1 MAYPV
6 GRVRANAGACGI
18 IGVCALRGAV
28 AKLLHTTHN
37 KGGESDMQVL
47 PLALFLVMLEL
58 TAGSFISLW
67 LLDVRGDSSR
77 NFIVFQGALYLLFA
91 LLTLGAMN
99 TFATPQ
105 LVAGYGLDT
114 WWLGAQGPLT
124 LALLVAMVPWNVL
137 LWLDRSPRRGAKAKA
152 ASATQPTPSVGLRL
166 ARFVLGG
173 LVSALALADIF
184 AVGMAYRAL
193 AASRLDGALVVAAFI
208 CGALALGGVMTA
220 MLLGHWYL
228 NTPTAS
234 GKPLE
239 FVTTLTIAA
248 LALELLLSPF
258 IGAPTVHAT
267 VQKVIVAPGTT
278 IQTGGGTV
286 TVSTPTITVGQT
298 GQTGQPAPTTRETP
312 ITNGALEALEYIL
325 GFLAPLVLAGV
336 ALYLTRG
343 RSFQSATGMLYLCVS
358 FIFLGEILARGL
370 LLFPIFA

>member
-1 MAYPV
+1 
-6 GRVRANAGACGI
+6 
-18 IGVCALRGAV
+18 
-28 AKLLHTTHN
+28 
-37 KGGESDMQVL
+37 MQVL

-67 LLDVRGDSSR
+67 LLDLRGDSSR
-77 NFIVFQGALYLLFA
+77 GFIIFQGALYLLFA

-99 TFATPQ
+99 TFATAQ
-105 LVAGYGLDT
+105 IVQGYGLDT

-124 LALLVAMVPWNVL
+124 LALLLGMLPWNVL
-137 LWLDRSPRRGAKAKA
+137 LWFDRSSRKGTKGKQTTAGQAKS
-152 ASATQPTPSVGLRL
+152 SAGLRI
-166 ARFVLGG
+166 ARFVVGG
-173 LVSALALADIF
+173 LVSAVALADVF

-193 AASRLDGALVVAAFI
+193 AESRLDGALVVVAFV

-248 LALELLLSPF
+248 LALELLVTPF
-258 IGAPTVHAT
+258 IGAATIHAT
-267 VQKVIVAPGTT
+267 VQKVVVAPGTT
-278 IQTGGGTV
+278 IQTGGGHV
-286 TVSTPTITVGQT
+286 TVSTPTVGL
-298 GQTGQPAPTTRETP
+298 GQSGRSNQNGQPAAARETP
-312 ITNGALEALEYIL
+312 ITNTALLALEYIL
-325 GFLAPLVLAGV
+325 GFVAPLILAAV

-370 LLFPIFA
+370 LLFPIFL

>member
-1 MAYPV
+1 
-6 GRVRANAGACGI
+6 
-18 IGVCALRGAV
+18 
-28 AKLLHTTHN
+28 
-37 KGGESDMQVL
+37 MQVL

-77 NFIVFQGALYLLFA
+77 GFIIFQGVLYTLFA

-99 TFATPQ
+99 AFATPQ
-105 LVAGYGLDT
+105 IVHGYGLDE

-124 LALLVAMVPWNVL
+124 LTFLLLMLPWNVS
-137 LWLDRSPRRGAKAKA
+137 LWLDRSPRKGVKGKDVADGNHIGSSR
-152 ASATQPTPSVGLRL
+152 LRM
-166 ARFVLGG
+166 ARFILGG
-173 LVSALALADIF
+173 VVSLVALVDIF

-193 AASRLDGALVVAAFI
+193 ADSRLGGALVVMAFI

-258 IGAPTVHAT
+258 IGPATAHPTVH
-267 VQKVIVAPGTT
+267 KVTITQGTT
-278 IQTGGGTV
+278 IQTGGGHV
-286 TVSTPTITVGQT
+286 TVSTPTVSIGQGQT
-298 GQTGQPAPTTRETP
+298 SQPTTTARETP
-312 ITNGALEALEYIL
+312 ITNTALLALEYIL

-370 LLFPIFA
+370 LLFPIFL

>member
-1 MAYPV
+1 
-6 GRVRANAGACGI
+6 
-18 IGVCALRGAV
+18 
-28 AKLLHTTHN
+28 
-37 KGGESDMQVL
+37 MQVL

-77 NFIVFQGALYLLFA
+77 GFIIFQGALYILFA

-99 TFATPQ
+99 VFATPQ
-105 LVAGYGLDT
+105 LVEGYGLDV

-124 LALLVAMVPWNVL
+124 LALLLAMLTWNVL
-137 LWLDRSPRRGAKAKA
+137 LWLDRTPRKGARAKAKA
-152 ASATQPTPSVGLRL
+152 NTASTDSAEPTSQTSAATSATPGAGLRL
-166 ARFVLGG
+166 ARFIVGG
-173 LVSALALADIF
+173 VVSAIALADIF
-184 AVGMAYRAL
+184 TVGMAYRAL
-193 AASRLDGALVVAAFI
+193 AASRLDGALVVSAFI

-248 LALELLLSPF
+248 LALDLLISPF
-258 IGAPTVHAT
+258 IGPATIHAT
-267 VQKVIVAPGTT
+267 VKKVAVAPGTT
-278 IQTGGGTV
+278 IQTGGGQV
-286 TVSTPTITVGQT
+286 TVSTPTVQVGQG
-298 GQTGQPAPTTRETP
+298 GQTGQPATPSRETP
-312 ITNGALEALEYIL
+312 ITNTALEALEYIL

-336 ALYLTRG
+336 ALYLARG

-358 FIFLGEILARGL
+358 FIFLGEILACGL